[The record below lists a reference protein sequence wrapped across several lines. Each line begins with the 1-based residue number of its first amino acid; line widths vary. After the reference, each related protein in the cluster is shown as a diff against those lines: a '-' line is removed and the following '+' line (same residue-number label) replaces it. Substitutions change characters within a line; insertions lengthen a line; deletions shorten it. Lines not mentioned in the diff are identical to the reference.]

1 MNWLI
6 EYRNAVY
13 KGDVVIGHELEQ
25 VLDSLIKDLK
35 NPRFVY
41 DEKPGQLRIDFI
53 ERFCKHTKSPFNG
66 MPFIL
71 ELWEKALLQVAYGF
85 K

>member
-1 MNWLI
+1 MNYLI

-13 KGDVVIGHELEQ
+13 KGDVIIGHELEQ
-25 VLDSLIKDLK
+25 VLDSLIADLK
-35 NPRFVY
+35 DRRFVF

-66 MPFIL
+66 IDR
-71 ELWEKALLQVAYGF
+71 KSVV
-85 K
+85 